1 MLGVMLKIRKIR
13 GLSKVVVSKEEVQR
27 KQTVRVKAVLIVL
40 LRSIVF
46 QAMVLLRVAFNILA
60 GLVSFMVR

>member
-13 GLSKVVVSKEEVQR
+13 GLSRVVVSKEEVQR

-46 QAMVLLRVAFNILA
+46 QVMVLLRVAFNILA